1 MALTKEQRDKLPAE
15 DFAVPGRRLLP
26 IHDAKHVSLAWGSVI
41 TASGLSDEER
51 AAARAAILARADQF
65 GLDTAAWRKLKDLR
79 IEAMSLALPESDDH
93 PNRMPFSGVLVK
105 LNEVSD
111 AAPGGSGG
119 RKILVTKEAADAAL
133 GSLLGMGVNYTWGY
147 DGHDPRQKIGLIT
160 DATIEGDE
168 IRIAGFI
175 YAADFPEVA
184 DDIRGLKDALGF
196 SFEAA
201 SIFVADPTADPLTI
215 TALTF
220 TGAAILRKDKAAY
233 TSTSLAAAA
242 ADEDDTM
249 TPEMK
254 AALDAITASVA
265 GLATQVADIAAKQAA
280 APAVD
285 PKIQAAAEAAAKLDE
300 QAAAL
305 TAAGLT
311 EAAAAITAQ
320 AVALRT
326 GKPVAAPVAA
336 AAAPVVVAPAPVDLK
351 PITDALA
358 ALSTKV
364 ADISAAAAKTATPP
378 ERKTLAP
385 GISAILARA
394 AITLPEGDAKMDR
407 ATVDAALVKA
417 GMAPEQ
423 RLTTKI
429 ALEHAGLLPR

>member
-65 GLDTAAWRKLKDLR
+65 GLDTASWRKLKDLR
-79 IEAMSLALPESDDH
+79 LEAMSLALPESDDH

-119 RKILVTKEAADAAL
+119 RKIIVTKEAADAAL

-160 DATIEGDE
+160 EATIEGDE

-175 YAADFPEVA
+175 YAADFPECA

-265 GLATQVADIAAKQAA
+265 ALSDKVAEIANAPV

-285 PKIQAAAEAAAKLDE
+285 PKLQAAADAAVKLEE

-311 EAAAAITAQ
+311 DAAAAITAQ

-326 GKPVAAPVAA
+326 GKPVTAPVVS

-351 PITDALA
+351 PITDAIA

-364 ADISAAAAKTATPP
+364 ADISAAAAKTSHPP

-407 ATVDAALVKA
+407 AMVDAALVKA